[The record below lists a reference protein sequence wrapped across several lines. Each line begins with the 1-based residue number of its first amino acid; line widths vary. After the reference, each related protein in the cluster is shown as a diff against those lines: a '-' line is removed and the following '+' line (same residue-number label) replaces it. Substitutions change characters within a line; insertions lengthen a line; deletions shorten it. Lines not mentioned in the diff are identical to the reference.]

1 MKMNKLSLKKQVLS
15 VLWAIIRLIIILGLC
30 YIIIYP
36 FFIKIA
42 NAFKTSA
49 DFLDPTVR
57 FIPRNFTF
65 DNITVVSQKLDYFST
80 LGNTLLVS
88 GICGVLCTFVSSSV
102 GYGLARFNFKGKNL
116 LFVLMI
122 LTLVIPPQTVII
134 PLFLRFKSFF
144 GIANLLGTP
153 LPVFILAATGLS
165 LKNGLYIFM
174 FRQFYRNVPKELEEA
189 AYLDGCGTVSTYIN
203 IMLPAAKTM
212 IATIFLLSFSWTWTD
227 TVYNRIFL
235 QDYKILANVI
245 SLASVGID
253 SKVMGA
259 NYVGIA
265 ALLAVL
271 PLVVVYI
278 FAQRSFVQSI
288 ENSGLVG

>member
-1 MKMNKLSLKKQVLS
+1 MKMNKLSLKRQVLS

-174 FRQFYRNVPKELEEA
+174 FRQFYRNVPKALEEA
-189 AYLDGCGTVSTYIN
+189 AYLDGCGNVSTYIN